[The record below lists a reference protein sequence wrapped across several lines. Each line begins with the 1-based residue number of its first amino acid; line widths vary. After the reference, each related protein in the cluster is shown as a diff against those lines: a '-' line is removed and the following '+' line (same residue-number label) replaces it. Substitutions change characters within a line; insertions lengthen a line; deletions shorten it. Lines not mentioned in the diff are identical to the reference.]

1 MEADQLSGRTRTGR
15 GISHPEAGL
24 TVLELAVVAF
34 ILTALVA
41 MVYGTFRFQHFS
53 QRAETSLD
61 VTQRGIRVWVQR
73 MVQDIRNAAYDPI
86 GGGATFGFVEATSTA
101 VRFTLDVP
109 PYGTYDASSV
119 AENVGYRILNPVG
132 GFGTLQLWQGGT
144 TWRTLLPDASLTL
157 RYYNN
162 QGVEMSAPVPLTA
175 IRRVDIALSAK
186 FSGGFPGATA
196 PVVGDRASAEVR
208 NSEAD

>member
-1 MEADQLSGRTRTGR
+1 MEADQLSGRERLPR

-34 ILTALVA
+34 ILVSLVA
-41 MVYGTFRFQHFS
+41 MIYGTFRFQHFS

-61 VTQRGIRVWVQR
+61 VTQRGMRVWVQR

-86 GGGATFGFVEATSTA
+86 GGGSTFAFLEATSTS
-101 VRFTLDVP
+101 VRFTLDAP
-109 PYGTYDASSV
+109 PYEAYDASSV

-132 GFGTLQLWQGGT
+132 GYGTLQLWQGGT
-144 TWRTLLPDASLTL
+144 AWRTLLPDASLTL
-157 RYYNN
+157 RYYDN
-162 QGVEMSAPVPLTA
+162 QGEEMSAPIPLPA
-175 IRRVDIALSAK
+175 IRRIDIALSAK

-196 PVVGDRASAEVR
+196 PVVSDRASAAVR